1 LLAEH
6 FPLELNM
13 RPTSTFQAL
22 ALSLGLCFAAT
33 VSAQTG
39 TTNSNG
45 VQASGGKAPS
55 FTSNSGLTTQQS
67 HPAPGGGPAF
77 GQHVS
82 GMAPDHPK
90 EHGRLFGECVSAMAQ
105 GAECDHHEMISE

>member
-1 LLAEH
+1 
-6 FPLELNM
+6 LELNM
-13 RPTSTFQAL
+13 RPTSIFQAL
-22 ALSLGLCFAAT
+22 TLSLGLCFAAT
-33 VSAQTG
+33 VNAQTG

-55 FTSNSGLTTQQS
+55 LTSNSGTTTQQG

-82 GMAPDHPK
+82 GMAPEHPK

-105 GAECDHHEMISE
+105 GAECDHHEMMP